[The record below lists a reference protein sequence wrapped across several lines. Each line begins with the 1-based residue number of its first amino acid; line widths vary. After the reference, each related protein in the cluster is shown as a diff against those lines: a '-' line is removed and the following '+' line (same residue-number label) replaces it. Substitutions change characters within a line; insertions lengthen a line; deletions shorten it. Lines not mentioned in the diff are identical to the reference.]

1 MKPRQN
7 SAGVVWSW
15 LGWMTLVVMVALL
28 GWARVEAVSPTS
40 MRVLAGLG
48 SSLTALLLF
57 IALVTGFHGR
67 RKLLT
72 AESQPVSSKGSRL
85 ALAGLACLAIIDSVV
100 GLDSYLRLRQEQK
113 CVAEAEAAVE
123 AHFQRNL
130 EPAAM
135 ARLGTF
141 QDMTGEGY
149 FYPLWNIQGY
159 HYLTAN
165 RIAQFANVSVPV
177 RIYVREG
184 GKINPSNQ
192 EVVIDGVDFNVY
204 HTLYVYVSHPA
215 LRE

>member
-28 GWARVEAVSPTS
+28 GWARGQAAPPTG
-40 MRVLAGLG
+40 MLVLAGLG
-48 SSLTALLLF
+48 CSLTALTLV
-57 IALVTGFHGR
+57 IALNAGFRGR
-67 RKLLT
+67 QKLLA
-72 AESQPVSSKGSRL
+72 AESPPVSSNGRRL
-85 ALAGLACLAIIDSVV
+85 ALAGLACLAMIGSVV
-100 GLDSYLRLRQEQK
+100 GLDSYLRLRREQK

-135 ARLGTF
+135 ARLGNF
-141 QDMTGEGY
+141 QNMTGEGY
-149 FYPLWNIQGY
+149 FYPMWNIQGY
-159 HYLTAN
+159 RYLTAN
-165 RIAQFANVSVPV
+165 RIARFANVSVPI
-177 RIYVREG
+177 RIYVTEG
-184 GKINPSNQ
+184 GKTLPGSQ
-192 EVVIDGVDFNVY
+192 EVVIQRVDFNVY